1 MTVELQLSSDGRTL
15 TILAFGGID
24 HRAWTQFQQIGKA
37 PFDRIRELVVDLK
50 CTDRLDGI
58 ALGLLKYLF
67 RQALEAKRVFSIIN
81 ASPAIYA
88 ILDIAGLPH
97 VENAA
102 TDESPYSQLG

>member
-15 TILAFGGID
+15 TILAFGGLI
-24 HRAWTQFQQIGKA
+24 IGPGPSFSRLKSA
-37 PFDRIRELVVDLK
+37 LDRIRELVVDLK

-67 RQALEAKRVFSIIN
+67 RQALEAKRSFDHQRV
-81 ASPAIYA
+81 PAIYA